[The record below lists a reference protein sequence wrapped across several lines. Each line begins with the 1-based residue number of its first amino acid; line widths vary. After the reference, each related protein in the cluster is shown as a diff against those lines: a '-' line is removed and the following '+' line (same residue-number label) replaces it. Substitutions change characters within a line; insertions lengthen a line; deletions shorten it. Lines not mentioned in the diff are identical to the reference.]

1 MFFGDWRLINYSVQ
15 ITLKIMQRQWCGKDY
30 FREKIMTIIIILC
43 GLINHKT
50 QHSPQ
55 CGKRGTAHRGC
66 KYAVKVIVRKA
77 CIYQSNRLVFF
88 VIRSGDPPVRT
99 CIPGI
104 RIPAQLHGKQRND
117 SKITV
122 CREVHRLCPVMKHEY
137 CHRALIQLTS
147 QSRCFFFVISATSSS
162 SKSCKYCNSRLDSQK
177 YRTNE

>member
-15 ITLKIMQRQWCGKDY
+15 ITLNIMQRQRWILLTLYNSKDY
-30 FREKIMTIIIILC
+30 FREKIMTILIIPC
-43 GLINHKT
+43 GLIKHKT

-99 CIPGI
+99 CITGI

-122 CREVHRLCPVMKHEY
+122 AEKSTGF
-137 CHRALIQLTS
+137 A
-147 QSRCFFFVISATSSS
+147 QSWSMNIVA
-162 SKSCKYCNSRLDSQK
+162 
-177 YRTNE
+177 EH